1 MDAQAATATSLA
13 RSLTRATRAL
23 ALRIE
28 PILTPAG
35 LTFDQWLTVDALAE
49 ATGVTMTELAAATA
63 LTGPTLTR
71 VVDRLVMTALVY
83 REVDSV
89 DRRRVRV
96 YLSSRGRATHRRLG
110 ADILD
115 QEAELISELG
125 APVVGLRGG

>member
-1 MDAQAATATSLA
+1 MDAQPAVAASLA
-13 RSLTRATRAL
+13 RTLTRATRAL

-28 PILTPAG
+28 SILTSAG
-35 LTFDQWLTVDALAE
+35 LTFDQWLAVDALAE

-83 REVDSV
+83 REVDST

-96 YLSSRGRATHRRLG
+96 YLSSRGKATHRRLH
-110 ADILD
+110 ADIAD
-115 QEAELISELG
+115 QEAELIDELG
-125 APVVGLRGG
+125 PPVVQLHIR